1 MHCKRSDNMQSV
13 QRCGQ
18 QASLMIR
25 LLRSCVA
32 AGGQLASAGDG
43 GEVFLWKPGSA
54 PSAAFGAD
62 EDIPDPGWR
71 LAHSLR
77 YPSGTF
83 KH

>member
-1 MHCKRSDNMQSV
+1 
-13 QRCGQ
+13 
-18 QASLMIR
+18 MIR